1 MKEEN
6 NKSEEVVA
14 ISYDLSKVNKGYELL
29 KGSGYPE
36 ENHQL
41 IGVMLD
47 NGGQI
52 GDIEQVTKVDEYGTD
67 VTSKKLLHTGELL
80 F

>member
-14 ISYDLSKVNKGYELL
+14 ISYDLSKVNKGYVLL
-29 KGSGYPE
+29 KGSGNPE